1 LVENLVHPDLNCLGA
16 VTQVLKDGASQP
28 ITHQDLD
35 FSRWKDIL
43 REECGYDES
52 YHLLACFLPATPAPY
67 YVVLQNEGSWQS
79 AILDMTNAGFTRCV
93 FRMSDIFPN
102 QAS

>member
-1 LVENLVHPDLNCLGA
+1 

-35 FSRWKDIL
+35 FSRWKDML

-52 YHLLACFLPATPAPY
+52 HHLLACSLPATSTSY
-67 YVVLQNEGSWQS
+67 YVVLQNEGTWQS
-79 AILDMTNAGFTRCV
+79 AILDMTNAGLTQCV
-93 FRMSDIFPN
+93 FRMSDIMILG
-102 QAS
+102 